1 MTAAPP
7 DRRRRNCG
15 EDDTET
21 EKQEVHAPS
30 PGLHPRPMRLKVR
43 LIRNNPMA
51 TGTAPRMTRRKA
63 RSICILNQRRASPE
77 GSLRRR
83 PPPADIQK
91 GVTGRSIP

>member
-1 MTAAPP
+1 MTATPP

-15 EDDTET
+15 EDETET

-63 RSICILNQRRASPE
+63 TSICISNQRRASPE

-83 PPPADIQK
+83 PPSAGIQK